1 MLEKGSAWAEASQK
15 ELVINLEEQ
24 EHEHFKKILEYM
36 YTGSTDFIDSRY
48 KNLCSSLQS
57 IKPSFQGMLCRWS
70 HWVIIMASTRWRRYK
85 GRLDKIEF
93 ALTLLI

>member
-15 ELVINLEEQ
+15 ELEINLDEQ

-48 KNLCSSLQS
+48 KNL
-57 IKPSFQGMLCRWS
+57 F
-70 HWVIIMASTRWRRYK
+70 
-85 GRLDKIEF
+85 
-93 ALTLLI
+93 